1 MKFGGLTV
9 AVPREIMS
17 GERRVA
23 ATPQTVE
30 LCVKSGAKVL
40 VETGAGE
47 KAYFRDEDYV
57 QAGAKIVSSAAE
69 TYKNADIVLKVK
81 EPQFN
86 EELKKHEI
94 DLIPEKAILISF
106 LHPAN
111 PANHDMVKKLAN
123 RGITSFTLDSIPRI
137 SRAQHLDTLTSMSTV
152 AGYKSII
159 FAAYNLSR
167 FIPMMP
173 TSAGVLQPAQ
183 ILVVGVG
190 VAGLQ
195 AIATAKRLGAKVKA
209 LDIRPEA
216 NEQVR
221 SLGAEAI
228 PFDLP
233 EGLGVGEGGY
243 AKRLPEEWYE
253 REKEI
258 LAPHIKESDVVILA
272 ALIPGEEAPVLVTKS
287 MVEGMKKGSV
297 IVDISIDQGGNCE
310 LSRRGEEFDHEGI
323 FISGLLNIPAYLPV
337 DSSKMFA
344 QNTYNFLNYLI
355 EDGKLK
361 FDLEDEVIRE
371 TLVTKDKKVVHE
383 GTLKAMAEHA

>member
-1 MKFGGLTV
+1 MKFDGLTI
-9 AVPREIMS
+9 AVPREIMP

-23 ATPQTVE
+23 AIPQTVE
-30 LCVKSGAKVL
+30 QCVKAGAKVI
-40 VETGAGE
+40 VESGAGE
-47 KAYFRDEDYV
+47 KAFFGDDHYSE
-57 QAGAKIVSSAAE
+57 AGAEILPGVKEVFQ
-69 TYKNADIVLKVK
+69 NADIVLKVK
-81 EPQFN
+81 EPQLN
-86 EELKKHEI
+86 EELGIHEI
-94 DLIPEKAILISF
+94 DLIPEKSILISF

-111 PANHDMVKKLAN
+111 PANHEMVKKLAA
-123 RGITSFTLDSIPRI
+123 RGLTSFTLDSIPRI

-152 AGYKSII
+152 AGYKSVIT
-159 FAAYNLSR
+159 AAFNLSR

-209 LDIRPEA
+209 LDIRPDA

-221 SLGAEAI
+221 SLGAESI
-228 PFDLP
+228 QFDLP
-233 EGLGVGEGGY
+233 EGIGVGEGGY
-243 AKRLPEEWYE
+243 AKGLSEEWYE
-253 REKEI
+253 KEREV
-258 LAPHIKESDVVILA
+258 LAPHIKESDAVILA
-272 ALIPGEEAPVLVTKS
+272 ALIPGEEAPLLVTKN
-287 MVEGMKKGSV
+287 MVEDMKKGSV

-310 LSRRGEEFDHEGI
+310 LTRRSEEYDHEGV

-337 DSSKMFA
+337 DSSRMFA
-344 QNTYNFLNYLI
+344 QNTYNYLSYLI

-371 TLVTKDKKVVHE
+371 SLVTYDYKVVHE
-383 GTLKAMAEHA
+383 GTLKSMEEH